1 MHYIPLNPH
10 AASQR
15 DVAVHLQVLPSL
27 EEAQATV
34 MNKLQVLE
42 GLTRSLVERTSATAT
57 MDEEQRRDLLGEL
70 PFTENEGMPQSLALH
85 TCCSDRPLYLR
96 VPGETARCA
105 AFFAC
110 KERTQAL
117 RIHADVVLNAK
128 SNRRFLHDLLCLVF
142 TPVFR

>member
-42 GLTRSLVERTSATAT
+42 GLTRSLLEGNSSTAT
-57 MDEEQRRDLLGEL
+57 FDEEQRRDLLDEL
-70 PFTENEGMPQSLALH
+70 PFTENEGMPQPPALH
-85 TCCSDRPLYLR
+85 SCCGD
-96 VPGETARCA
+96 
-105 AFFAC
+105 
-110 KERTQAL
+110 
-117 RIHADVVLNAK
+117 
-128 SNRRFLHDLLCLVF
+128 
-142 TPVFR
+142 